1 MIYLEDKK
9 SAGRNDAVVGDASAS
24 RASRADAQYCGLADN
39 PAKSKQRS
47 I

>member
-1 MIYLEDKK
+1 MIYLEDKT
-9 SAGRNDAVVGDASAS
+9 SNDAVVGDASAS